1 MIPIKRPHSLC
12 KLRNYLWMT
21 KSHLDVSKKYVSQ
34 ALIQPYTKNKLW
46 EPARQP
52 QQLRSVSISIKFVHP
67 FWVFCC
73 FTHFGGSSSCF
84 NFDENHG
91 AAPIAVTNRW
101 VPSRFCSLLCW
112 QSLLFSSWGR
122 CSLNFWA
129 SQSCSLLSNCI
140 FFFFW
145 SASILLLITDGHEL
159 ARCSKRTVIGLGP
172 KLYPTKMLRM
182 LEQAKERFGWQ
193 GGLRLQGDKWKLT
206 WQGGGEKV
214 EPGLVVN
221 GLADFVFAL
230 FQLHCV
236 FQTFIPLKDSDRNQH
251 IYCN

>member
-1 MIPIKRPHSLC
+1 MNLEYRAARQTWKGWANFFKMIVRIRACAVREVAP
-12 KLRNYLWMT
+12 
-21 KSHLDVSKKYVSQ
+21 
-34 ALIQPYTKNKLW
+34 LIQPYTKNKLW

-91 AAPIAVTNRW
+91 AAPTAVTNRW

-129 SQSCSLLSNCI
+129 SQSCSLLSNC
-140 FFFFW
+140 FFFFFLFFFFKVR
-145 SASILLLITDGHEL
+145 ASF
-159 ARCSKRTVIGLGP
+159 
-172 KLYPTKMLRM
+172 Y
-182 LEQAKERFGWQ
+182 W
-193 GGLRLQGDKWKLT
+193 
-206 WQGGGEKV
+206 
-214 EPGLVVN
+214 
-221 GLADFVFAL
+221 
-230 FQLHCV
+230 
-236 FQTFIPLKDSDRNQH
+236 
-251 IYCN
+251 